1 MNLHGCSV
9 VRVVCGRNR
18 TAAAMVLVAWMVS
31 PAAYAQQAAPPA
43 AKPVQVNRAARD
55 AWSPIMDVLKPS
67 RTAVT
72 VTEAELQ
79 RLRELPLEAVWGA
92 LQSRKHVRS
101 FEGGF
106 QLTVPNPKIVG
117 RAVTMRYLPVRPDL
131 MEAVQ
136 TLAKEGDWDYQY
148 NVRAGEDLKPGD
160 VVVVELGG
168 MVDRAT
174 FLGDVTGLGMK
185 AAGAQGVIVDG
196 GIRDLSEFFVMKDLP
211 IYYRGAHAS
220 AMADQVG
227 VEWNGPIRLGGIT
240 VLPGDIIVADAE
252 GVLAVPPQLVAGV
265 IKDAENTVYTE
276 NFKREMMRTK
286 KYRARDIYPTLSP
299 ALEKLFEEWKKTH
312 PLAGVKPNVGGMN

>member
-1 MNLHGCSV
+1 MTHRS
-9 VRVVCGRNR
+9 R
-18 TAAAMVLVAWMVS
+18 TAAALTVCCFIAGATLETRQA
-31 PAAYAQQAAPPA
+31 PATAS
-43 AKPVQVNRAARD
+43 KSVQVNRAARD
-55 AWSPIMDVLKPS
+55 TWTPVMDVLKTA
-67 RTAVT
+67 RTVKVT
-72 VTEAELQ
+72 DAQLQ

-92 LQSRKHVRS
+92 LQSRRYVRS

-106 QLTVPNPKIVG
+106 QLTVPNAKLVG

-148 NVRAGEDLKPGD
+148 NVRAGEDLKAGD

-174 FLGDVTGLGMK
+174 FLGDVTGLGMR
-185 AAGAQGVIVDG
+185 AAGALGVIVDG
-196 GIRDLSEFFVMKDLP
+196 GIRDLSEFIPMKDFP

-252 GVLAVPPQLVAGV
+252 GVQVVPPQLVAEV
-265 IKDAENTVYTE
+265 ITAAEDTVYTE
-276 NFKREMMRTK
+276 NFKREMMATK
-286 KYRARDIYPTLSP
+286 KYRSRDIYPNLSP
-299 ALEKLFEEWKKTH
+299 ALAQLFEEWKKTH
-312 PLAGVKPNVGGMN
+312 PKEGVKPNNLGAK

>member
-1 MNLHGCSV
+1 MYPTDRH
-9 VRVVCGRNR
+9 RR
-18 TAAAMVLVAWMVS
+18 AAAVALAVCLTG
-31 PAAYAQQAAPPA
+31 AAAQAQQAAPPA
-43 AKPVQVNRAARD
+43 PKTVQVNRASRD
-55 AWSPIMDVLKPS
+55 AWTPTMDVLKPA

-72 VTEAELQ
+72 VTEAQLQ
-79 RLRELPLEAVWGA
+79 RLRELPLEAVWGS
-92 LQSRKHVRS
+92 LQNRKHVRS

-106 QLTVPNPKIVG
+106 QLTVPNPKLVG

-136 TLAKEGDWDYQY
+136 TLAKEGNWDYQY

-174 FLGDVTGLGMK
+174 FLGDVTGIGMQM
-185 AAGAQGVIVDG
+185 AGALGVIVDG
-196 GIRDLSEFFVMKDLP
+196 GIRDLSEFIPMKDFP

-252 GVLAVPPQLVAGV
+252 GVLAVPPQLVADV

-276 NFKREMMRTK
+276 NFKREMMRSR
-286 KYRARDIYPTLSP
+286 KYRARDIYPRLSP
-299 ALEKLFEEWKKTH
+299 ELEKRFEEWKKTH
-312 PLAGVKPNVGGMN
+312 PLVGVKPNVGG

>member
-1 MNLHGCSV
+1 
-9 VRVVCGRNR
+9 
-18 TAAAMVLVAWMVS
+18 
-31 PAAYAQQAAPPA
+31 
-43 AKPVQVNRAARD
+43 VNRAARNT
-55 AWSPIMDVLKPS
+55 WTPVMDVLQGK
-67 RTAVT
+67 RAAVT
-72 VTEAELQ
+72 DAQLQ

-92 LQSRKHVRS
+92 LQSRKYVRS

-106 QLTVPNPKIVG
+106 QLTVQNPKLVG

-174 FLGDVTGLGMK
+174 FLGDVTGIGMQT
-185 AAGAQGVIVDG
+185 AGALGVIVDG
-196 GIRDLSEFFVMKDLP
+196 GIRDLSEFIPMKDFP
-211 IYYRGAHAS
+211 IFYRGAHAS

-252 GVLAVPPQLVAGV
+252 GVLAVPPQYVADV
-265 IKDAENTVYTE
+265 IKDAENTVHTE
-276 NFKREMMRTK
+276 NFKREMMRSK
-286 KYRARDIYPTLSP
+286 KYRSRDIYPTLSP
-299 ALEKLFEEWKKTH
+299 ELQKVFEEWKKTH
-312 PLAGVKPNVGGMN
+312 PLAGVKPNG

>member
-1 MNLHGCSV
+1 MCPNGFSV
-9 VRVVCGRNR
+9 VRVIGGRYR
-18 TAAAMVLVAWMVS
+18 TATTLVLSVWMVAS
-31 PAAYAQQAAPPA
+31 TAHAQPAAPPA
-43 AKPVQVNRAARD
+43 AKTVQVNRAARD
-55 AWSPIMDVLKPS
+55 AWTPIMDVLKPA

-72 VTEAELQ
+72 DAQLE

-92 LQSRKHVRS
+92 LQNRKHIRS

-106 QLTVPNPKIVG
+106 QLTVPNPKLVG

-185 AAGAQGVIVDG
+185 VAGALGVIVDG
-196 GIRDLSEFFVMKDLP
+196 GIRDLSEFMPMKDLP
-211 IYYRGAHAS
+211 IFYRGAHAS

-252 GVLAVPPQLVAGV
+252 GVLAVPPQLVADV

-276 NFKREMMRTK
+276 NFKREMMRSR
-286 KYRARDIYPTLSP
+286 KYRARDIYPRLSP
-299 ALEKLFEEWKKTH
+299 ELEKVFEEWKKTH
-312 PLAGVKPNVGGMN
+312 PLAGVKPNVGG